1 MSKVNIYLDPLNQ
14 AVADQLAT
22 TPPLADLTV
31 AQFRALF
38 EQVQK
43 HDPIHGV
50 TRTSFTV
57 PFEDGVEVFVFK
69 PDGAKGD
76 LPVAMYLHGGAWIGG
91 EYVKRPTVYIQ
102 GK

>member
-1 MSKVNIYLDPLNQ
+1 MYHIEGITHGVSKFGSKSIYLRLAVLCTYYSILLPSFIQHRNRNITMSKVNIYLDPLNQ

-22 TPPLADLTV
+22 GPPLADLTV

-50 TRTSFTV
+50 TR
-57 PFEDGVEVFVFK
+57 
-69 PDGAKGD
+69 
-76 LPVAMYLHGGAWIGG
+76 
-91 EYVKRPTVYIQ
+91 
-102 GK
+102 